1 MLVLKNISKSFG
13 TKKILNDISVNIAAG
28 EIAVFLGSSG
38 VGKST
43 LLRILNNLETIDN
56 GTVELD
62 GKTIDLSSVNK
73 AHTIG
78 MMFQQFNLFDHMTVK
93 ENITLAL
100 EQTGIL
106 AKAEAAQRAELL
118 LSRYQLL
125 PKADLYPMQL
135 SGGQKQ
141 RLALARTLALKP
153 HVICMDEPTSA
164 LDPLLTSYVAQSIA
178 QLAQE
183 GYIVLIATHDTD
195 LLKRLECTIYLMN
208 NGNIVESCSSM
219 DLKNNPEKHSQI
231 MRFVA
236 GDDSEKKK

>member
-1 MLVLKNISKSFG
+1 LVLKNISKSFG
-13 TKKILNDISVNIAAG
+13 TKKILNDISVSVAPG

-43 LLRILNNLETIDN
+43 LLRILNNLESIDK

-62 GKTIDLSSVNK
+62 GTMVDLASINKT
-73 AHTIG
+73 HTIG

-93 ENITLAL
+93 ENVTLAL
-100 EQTGIL
+100 EQTGML
-106 AKAEAAQRAELL
+106 AKKEAAQRAEQLL
-118 LSRYQLL
+118 LRYQLL
-125 PKADLYPMQL
+125 AKADLYPSEL

-153 HVICMDEPTSA
+153 HVLCMDEPTSA

-183 GYIVLIATHDTD
+183 GYIILIATHDTD
-195 LLKRLECTIYLMN
+195 LLKRLDCTIYLMDA
-208 NGNIVESCSSM
+208 GHIIESCSST
-219 DLKNNPEKHSQI
+219 DLKNNPQKYSQI

-236 GDDSEKKK
+236 GEEAEKNV